1 MTMLAACHKFILRR
15 KEVYPPFNHFQSY
28 SADVKKCALYCNIF
42 VKNKKKP
49 AMDVCFVK
57 SGQLTMIWNGTGFL

>member
-1 MTMLAACHKFILRR
+1 MTMLAACHKFILRP

-42 VKNKKKP
+42 VKNTARIKKRWLNHYNSASYNK
-49 AMDVCFVK
+49 
-57 SGQLTMIWNGTGFL
+57 L

>member
-1 MTMLAACHKFILRR
+1 MLAACHKFILRR

-42 VKNKKKP
+42 VKNNCPYQKEDGLPITIMQTIKK
-49 AMDVCFVK
+49 V
-57 SGQLTMIWNGTGFL
+57 